1 MEQDERQHYF
11 IKYNG
16 DLWKHYVVRPEQVD
30 IFYENDDNA
39 IESKED
45 YSNDYE
51 NKSLTVRIHVRS
63 CFTITVP
70 HVNEIWIFPL
80 YGALSYAIEE
90 RPRIHPN
97 AVGGYQI

>member
-1 MEQDERQHYF
+1 MEQDDRQHYF

-16 DLWKHYVVRPEQVD
+16 DLWKHYVVRPEQVE

-45 YSNDYE
+45 YSNNYE

-63 CFTITVP
+63 CFTITIP
-70 HVNEIWIFPL
+70 HVNEVWCFPL
-80 YGALSYAIEE
+80 HSVMFYS
-90 RPRIHPN
+90 IHPT
-97 AVGGYQI
+97 A

>member
-1 MEQDERQHYF
+1 MEQDDRQHYF

-16 DLWKHYVVRPEQVD
+16 DLWKHYVVRPEQVE

-45 YSNDYE
+45 YSNNYE

-63 CFTITVP
+63 CFTITIP
-70 HVNEIWIFPL
+70 HVNKVWCFPL
-80 YGALSYAIEE
+80 YSVMFYS
-90 RPRIHPN
+90 IHPT
-97 AVGGYQI
+97 A